1 MKRVSLRTK
10 IVALVLS
17 VSLSNVNAQ
26 NAGELHVPSP
36 DWREQIIYFV
46 MVDRFNDG
54 DATNN
59 NQGVGEYDPGRNS
72 HYSGGDLPG
81 LADKVS
87 YIKNLGATA
96 VWITPP
102 VANQWWSPTAQYS
115 GYHGYWAEN
124 LMAVDKHYGRLSDM
138 QNLSR
143 RLHGQGMYLVQDIV
157 VNHMGNFFAYDPKQW
172 NAQNPALGYR
182 REAATAQTQ
191 IPSQKPF
198 NRNDPRDPAQARDA
212 IYHWTP
218 DIRDFT
224 NPAQEHDW
232 QMAGLDDL
240 NTENPRVREALRRSY
255 GFWIREAGVD
265 AFRVDTA
272 FYVPPDYFRDFLHAD
287 DPQQPGILRVAEAT
301 GRRNFHVFGEGFGID
316 KPFEE
321 TQSRKIES
329 FVRGADG
336 QALMPAMINFPLY
349 GTGIDIFAKGHP
361 TREMRHRIE
370 TMMRVHESPHLMPSF
385 VDNHDVDRF
394 LANGGMA
401 ALQQNLLLIM
411 TLPGI
416 PVLYYGTEQG
426 FTEQRGAMF
435 KTGFGS
441 GGRDRFDESAPL
453 YRSLQTMTALR
464 KSQKLF
470 THGLPTVLKDSATGA
485 GVLVYR
491 MRHGNADALVL
502 FNTADSPHVLDNLD
516 TGRPDVRGWR
526 AAFSLTAF
534 PETLG
539 ADAKGRVSAVL
550 PARAGIVLLPEAGSV
565 ANPKP
570 SAAQRIDALPETVE
584 GDVLVVQGRN
594 GNADPFQLSL
604 NGDLA
609 HAVTVLP
616 SANGR
621 WQARLPIDSLA
632 ESRDAHQVVAW
643 QDSTASASAPQSFL
657 VRRNWQTLL
666 ERTDPR
672 GDDRGRSGG
681 LRYPSDISWGEHH
694 QGDIENLSV
703 QRAGNTL
710 RIVLRLRGMTQFWN
724 PPNGFDH
731 VAVTAFL
738 QLPERAGGSTLMPQQ
753 NGSLPEGMRWHYRMR
768 THGWSNAWFSA
779 EGADAASEGRVSSPG
794 AQVVADAGARTL
806 TITIPAKALGNP
818 ASLSG
823 IKLYL
828 NTWDYDG
835 GYRGLSPEGGG
846 MLFGGDR
853 ADGTKVLDET
863 EVLVLP

>member
-1 MKRVSLRTK
+1 MKRAPLRTK
-10 IVALVLS
+10 IAAFVLL

-26 NAGELHVPSP
+26 TPGELHVKSP

-46 MVDRFNDG
+46 MLDRFNDG
-54 DATNN
+54 NPGNN
-59 NQGVGEYDPGRNS
+59 DQGVGEFDPARNS

-81 LADKVS
+81 VTEKLS

-102 VANQWWSPTAQYS
+102 VANQWWSATAQYS

-124 LMAVDKHYGRLSDM
+124 LMAVDKHYGQLSDL

-157 VNHMGNFFAYDPKQW
+157 VNHMGNYFSYDPKRW
-172 NAQNPALGYR
+172 SAQNPALGYR
-182 REAATAQTQ
+182 REPATAQGQ
-191 IPSQKPF
+191 SPSQMPF
-198 NRNDPRDPAQARDA
+198 SRNDARDPRQAREA

-224 NPAQEHDW
+224 DPAQEHDW

-255 GFWIREAGVD
+255 GHWIREAGVD

-272 FYVPPDYFRDFLHAD
+272 FYVPPDYFRDFLYAE
-287 DPQQPGILRVAEAT
+287 DPAQPGILRVAEAT
-301 GRRNFHVFGEGFGID
+301 GRANFHVFGEGFGID
-316 KPFEE
+316 KPYQEI
-321 TQSRKIES
+321 QSRKIES
-329 FVRGADG
+329 FVRSADG

-394 LANGGMA
+394 LANGSTA
-401 ALQQNLLLIM
+401 ALQQNLLMIM

-416 PVLYYGTEQG
+416 PVIYYGTEQG

-435 KTGFGS
+435 KAGFGS
-441 GGRDRFDESAPL
+441 GGKDRFDERAPL
-453 YRSLQTMTALR
+453 YRSLQAMTSLR
-464 KSQKLF
+464 KSNPVF
-470 THGLPTVLKDSATGA
+470 THGMPTVLKDNAA
-485 GVLVYR
+485 GPGVFAYR
-491 MRHGNADALVL
+491 MRHDGADALVL

-516 TGRPDVRGWR
+516 TGRPDMPRWR
-526 AAFSLTAF
+526 TAFSLTPF
-534 PETLG
+534 PESLG
-539 ADAKGRVSAVL
+539 ADAQGRVSVVL
-550 PARAGIVLLPEAGSV
+550 PARAGLVLLPETRV
-565 ANPKP
+565 AALPKHP
-570 SAAQRIDALPETVE
+570 AALRIDALPETIE
-584 GDVLVVQGRN
+584 GDALDLRGRN
-594 GNADPFQLSL
+594 SNAEPFQLAV
-604 NGDLA
+604 NGDLSQ
-609 HAVTVLP
+609 AVTVTP
-616 SANGR
+616 SADGR
-621 WQARLPIDSLA
+621 WQAQLPIDALA
-632 ESRDAHQVVAW
+632 EAREAHQVLAW
-643 QDSTASASAPQSFL
+643 QDSTASASEPQSFR

-672 GDDRGRSGG
+672 DDDHGRSGT
-681 LRYPSDISWGEHH
+681 LRYPDDISWGEHR
-694 QGDIENLSV
+694 QGDIESVRV
-703 QRAGNTL
+703 QRAGSTL
-710 RIVLRLRGMTQFWN
+710 RIVLQLRGMTQFWN

-738 QLPERAGGSTLMPQQ
+738 QMTGREGGSTLMPQQ
-753 NGSLPEGMRWHYRMR
+753 NGSLPDGMRWHYRLR
-768 THGWSNAWFSA
+768 THGWSNAWFGP
-779 EGADAASEGRVSSPG
+779 EGATADNEGTVLSPG
-794 AQVVADAGARTL
+794 AQVVADAQARTL
-806 TITIPAKALGNP
+806 TFTIPAKALGNP

-835 GYRGLSPEGGG
+835 GYRALSPQGGG
-846 MLFGGDR
+846 MVFGGDR
-853 ADGTKVLDET
+853 ADGVKVLDET
-863 EVLVLP
+863 GVLVLP

>member
-10 IVALVLS
+10 IIALVLS

-46 MVDRFNDG
+46 MVDRFHDG
-54 DATNN
+54 DASNN

-81 LADKVS
+81 LTNKVN

-102 VANQWWSPTAQYS
+102 VSHQWWSPTARYG

-124 LMAVDKHYGRLSDM
+124 LMAVDSHYGQLSDM

-143 RLHGQGMYLVQDIV
+143 RLHGEGMYLVQDIV
-157 VNHMGNFFAYDPKQW
+157 VNHMGNYFSYDPKRW

-182 REAATAQTQ
+182 REPATAQGQT
-191 IPSQKPF
+191 PSQAPF
-198 NRNDPRDPAQARDA
+198 NRNDARDPDQARDA

-224 NPAQEHDW
+224 DPAQEHDW
-232 QMAGLDDL
+232 QMAGLDDI
-240 NTENPRVREALRRSY
+240 NTENPQVREALRRSY
-255 GFWIREAGVD
+255 GHWIREAGVD

-272 FYVPPDYFRDFLHAD
+272 FYVPPEYFRDFLHAD
-287 DPQQPGILRVAEAT
+287 DPVQPGILRVAEAT

-329 FVRGADG
+329 FVRTANG

-394 LANGGMA
+394 LANGSA
-401 ALQQNLLLIM
+401 SALQQNLLLIM

-435 KTGFGS
+435 KAGFGS
-441 GGRDRFDESAPL
+441 GGKDRFDESAPL
-453 YRSLQTMTALR
+453 YRTLQTMTALR
-464 KSQKLF
+464 KSNPVF
-470 THGLPTVLKDSATGA
+470 THGNPTVLKDNATGA
-485 GVLVYR
+485 GVFAYR
-491 MRHGNADALVL
+491 MRQGNADALVL
-502 FNTADSPHVLDNLD
+502 FNTSDSPHVLDNLD
-516 TGRPDVRGWR
+516 TGRPDVRSWR
-526 AAFSLTAF
+526 TTLSLTAF
-534 PETLG
+534 PETLV
-539 ADAKGRVSAVL
+539 ADTKGRVSIVL
-550 PARAGIVLLPEAGSV
+550 PPRAGIVLLPETGA
-565 ANPKP
+565 
-570 SAAQRIDALPETVE
+570 SATAKQPAVLQIDALPATVD
-584 GDVLVVQGRN
+584 GDTLDVRGRN
-594 GNADPFQLSL
+594 SNTELFQLAL

-609 HAVTVLP
+609 EAVTVTP
-616 SANGR
+616 SADGR
-621 WQARLPIDSLA
+621 WQAKLPIAALA
-632 ESRDAHQVVAW
+632 ESREPHQVLAW
-643 QDSTASASAPQSFL
+643 QGSTASASAPQAFI
-657 VRRNWQTLL
+657 VQRNWQAVL
-666 ERTDPR
+666 EQTDPR
-672 GDDRGRSGG
+672 GDDHGRSGG
-681 LRYPSDISWGEHH
+681 LRYPTDVSWGEHR
-694 QGDIENLSV
+694 QGDIESVRV
-703 QRAGNTL
+703 QRAGSTL
-710 RIVLRLRGMTQFWN
+710 RIVLQLRGMTQFWN

-731 VAVTAFL
+731 VAVTVFL

-779 EGADAASEGRVSSPG
+779 DGADAASEGQVSSPG

-835 GYRGLSPEGGG
+835 SYRGLSPEGGG

-863 EVLVLP
+863 KVLVLP

>member
-1 MKRVSLRTK
+1 MKPLSLQAK
-10 IVALVLS
+10 IAALVLS
-17 VSLSNVNAQ
+17 VSLANVNAQ
-26 NAGELHVPSP
+26 TSDVLHVPSP

-46 MVDRFNDG
+46 MLDRFNDG
-54 DATNN
+54 DTSNN

-81 LADKVS
+81 LTNKVN
-87 YIKNLGATA
+87 YINNLGATA

-102 VANQWWSPTAQYS
+102 VANQWWSPSSQYS
-115 GYHGYWAEN
+115 GYHGYWAKD
-124 LMAVDKHYGRLSDM
+124 LMTVDSHYGHLSDL

-172 NAQNPALGYR
+172 SAQNPDLGYR
-182 REAATAQTQ
+182 REAATAQGHA
-191 IPSQKPF
+191 PSQEPF
-198 NRNDPRDPAQARDA
+198 NRNDARDPIQVHEA

-224 NPAQEHDW
+224 NPAQERDW

-255 GFWIREAGVD
+255 GYWIREAGVD

-272 FYVPPDYFRDFLHAD
+272 FYVPPDYFRDFLYAD

-316 KPFEE
+316 KPFQE

-329 FVRGADG
+329 FVRSADG
-336 QALMPAMINFPLY
+336 QALLPAMINFPLY

-370 TMMRVHESPHLMPSF
+370 TMMRVHERPHLMPSF

-416 PVLYYGTEQG
+416 PVIYYGTEQG

-441 GGRDRFDESAPL
+441 GGQDRFDENAPL
-453 YRSLQTMTALR
+453 YLSLQTMTALR

-470 THGLPTVLKDSATGA
+470 THGSPTVLKDSATGA
-485 GVLVYR
+485 GVLAYR
-491 MRHGNADALVL
+491 MRHGKADALVL
-502 FNTADSPHVLDNLD
+502 FNTSDSPHVLDNLD

-526 AAFSLTAF
+526 TAFSLTAF
-534 PETLG
+534 PKTLT
-539 ADAKGRVSAVL
+539 ADTKGRMSAVL
-550 PARAGIVLLPEAGSV
+550 PARAGIVLLPEAGIS

-570 SAAQRIDALPETVE
+570 SAILRIDALPETVE

-609 HAVTVLP
+609 HAVTVSP
-616 SANGR
+616 STNGR
-621 WQARLPIDSLA
+621 WQARLPIESLT

-768 THGWSNAWFSA
+768 THGWSNAWFGA
-779 EGADAASEGRVSSPG
+779 DGADATSEGGVSSPG
-794 AQVVADAGARTL
+794 AQVVADAGTRTL
-806 TITIPAKALGNP
+806 TITIPAKSLGNP

-846 MLFGGDR
+846 MLFGGDH

>member
-570 SAAQRIDALPETVE
+570 SAALRIDALPETVE

-779 EGADAASEGRVSSPG
+779 DGADAASEGRVSSPG

-806 TITIPAKALGNP
+806 TITIPAKALDNP

>member
-17 VSLSNVNAQ
+17 ANLSNVNAQ

-59 NQGVGEYDPGRNS
+59 NQGVGEYDPERNS

-81 LADKVS
+81 LVNKIS
-87 YIKNLGATA
+87 YINNLGATA

-124 LMAVDKHYGRLSDM
+124 LMTVDKHYGSLSDM

-182 REAATAQTQ
+182 REAATAQGPM
-191 IPSQKPF
+191 PSQKPF
-198 NRNDPRDPAQARDA
+198 NRNDARDPAQAREA

-224 NPAQEHDW
+224 NPVQEHDW

-240 NTENPRVREALRRSY
+240 NTENPHVREALRRSY
-255 GFWIREAGVD
+255 GHWIRDAGVD

-272 FYVPPDYFRDFLHAD
+272 FYVPPDYFRDFLYAD

-416 PVLYYGTEQG
+416 PVIYYGTEQG

-464 KSQKLF
+464 KSHKLF
-470 THGLPTVLKDSATGA
+470 THGNPTVLKDSATGA
-485 GVLVYR
+485 GVLAYR

-502 FNTADSPHVLDNLD
+502 FNTSEIGRAHV
-516 TGRPDVRGWR
+516 
-526 AAFSLTAF
+526 
-534 PETLG
+534 
-539 ADAKGRVSAVL
+539 
-550 PARAGIVLLPEAGSV
+550 
-565 ANPKP
+565 
-570 SAAQRIDALPETVE
+570 
-584 GDVLVVQGRN
+584 
-594 GNADPFQLSL
+594 
-604 NGDLA
+604 
-609 HAVTVLP
+609 
-616 SANGR
+616 
-621 WQARLPIDSLA
+621 
-632 ESRDAHQVVAW
+632 
-643 QDSTASASAPQSFL
+643 
-657 VRRNWQTLL
+657 
-666 ERTDPR
+666 
-672 GDDRGRSGG
+672 
-681 LRYPSDISWGEHH
+681 
-694 QGDIENLSV
+694 
-703 QRAGNTL
+703 
-710 RIVLRLRGMTQFWN
+710 
-724 PPNGFDH
+724 
-731 VAVTAFL
+731 
-738 QLPERAGGSTLMPQQ
+738 
-753 NGSLPEGMRWHYRMR
+753 
-768 THGWSNAWFSA
+768 
-779 EGADAASEGRVSSPG
+779 
-794 AQVVADAGARTL
+794 
-806 TITIPAKALGNP
+806 
-818 ASLSG
+818 
-823 IKLYL
+823 
-828 NTWDYDG
+828 
-835 GYRGLSPEGGG
+835 
-846 MLFGGDR
+846 
-853 ADGTKVLDET
+853 
-863 EVLVLP
+863 

>member
-191 IPSQKPF
+191 IPSQIPF

-570 SAAQRIDALPETVE
+570 SAALRIDALPETVE

-779 EGADAASEGRVSSPG
+779 DGADAASEGRVSSPG
-794 AQVVADAGARTL
+794 AQVVADAGARTM
-806 TITIPAKALGNP
+806 TITIPAKALDNP

>member
-370 TMMRVHESPHLMPSF
+370 TMIRVHESPHLMPSF

-570 SAAQRIDALPETVE
+570 SAALRIDALPETVE

-779 EGADAASEGRVSSPG
+779 DGADAASEGRVSSPG
-794 AQVVADAGARTL
+794 AQVVADAGARTM
-806 TITIPAKALGNP
+806 TITIPAKALDNP

>member
-570 SAAQRIDALPETVE
+570 SADLWIDALPETVE

-779 EGADAASEGRVSSPG
+779 DGADAASEGRVSSPG

-806 TITIPAKALGNP
+806 TITIPAKALDNP

>member
-565 ANPKP
+565 ANPKS
-570 SAAQRIDALPETVE
+570 SADLWIDALPETVE

-779 EGADAASEGRVSSPG
+779 DGADAASEGRVSSPG
-794 AQVVADAGARTL
+794 AQVVADAGARTM
-806 TITIPAKALGNP
+806 TITIPAKALDNP

>member
-1 MKRVSLRTK
+1 MKRVSLPTK

-17 VSLSNVNAQ
+17 ANLSNVNAQ
-26 NAGELHVPSP
+26 SSGELHVPSP

-54 DATNN
+54 DASNN

-81 LADKVS
+81 LADKIS

-124 LMAVDKHYGRLSDM
+124 LMTVDKHYGSLSDM

-182 REAATAQTQ
+182 REAATAQGPM
-191 IPSQKPF
+191 PSQKPF
-198 NRNDPRDPAQARDA
+198 NRNDARAPAQAREA
-212 IYHWTP
+212 ISHWTP

-255 GFWIREAGVD
+255 GYWIRDAGVD

-272 FYVPPDYFRDFLHAD
+272 FYVPPDYFRDFLYAD

-301 GRRNFHVFGEGFGID
+301 GRSNFHVFGEGFGID

-336 QALMPAMINFPLY
+336 LALLPAMINFPLY
-349 GTGIDIFAKGHP
+349 GTGIDIFAKGRP

-416 PVLYYGTEQG
+416 PVIYYGTEQG

-453 YRSLQTMTALR
+453 YRSLQTMTSLR

-470 THGLPTVLKDSATGA
+470 THGSPTVLKDSATGA

-526 AAFSLTAF
+526 TALSLTAF
-534 PETLG
+534 PKTLA
-539 ADAKGRVSAVL
+539 ADTKGRMSAVL
-550 PARAGIVLLPEAGSV
+550 PARAGIVLLPDGGIP

-570 SAAQRIDALPETVE
+570 SAILRIDALPETVE

-594 GNADPFQLSL
+594 GNADPFQLTL

-609 HAVTVLP
+609 HAVTVSP

-621 WQARLPIDSLA
+621 WQARLQIESLT
-632 ESRDAHQVVAW
+632 ESRDTHRVVAW
-643 QDSTASASAPQSFL
+643 QESTASASAPQSFL

-681 LRYPSDISWGEHH
+681 LRYPTDISWGEHR
-694 QGDIENLSV
+694 QGDIESVRV
-703 QRAGNTL
+703 QRAGSTL
-710 RIVLRLRGMTQFWN
+710 RIVLQLRGMTQFWN

-768 THGWSNAWFSA
+768 THGWSNAWFGA
-779 EGADAASEGRVSSPG
+779 DGADAASEGGVSSPG
-794 AQVVADAGARTL
+794 AQVAADARARTL
-806 TITIPAKALGNP
+806 TITIPAKALDNP

-835 GYRGLSPEGGG
+835 GYRGLSPKGGG

>member
-17 VSLSNVNAQ
+17 ANLSNVNAQ
-26 NAGELHVPSP
+26 SSGELHVPSP

-46 MVDRFNDG
+46 MLDRFNDG

-81 LADKVS
+81 LVNKVS
-87 YIKNLGATA
+87 YINNLGATA

-102 VANQWWSPTAQYS
+102 VGNQWWSPTAQYS

-124 LMAVDKHYGRLSDM
+124 LMTVDKHYGRLSDM

-157 VNHMGNFFAYDPKQW
+157 VNHMGNFFAYDSKQW

-182 REAATAQTQ
+182 REAATAQSPM
-191 IPSQKPF
+191 PSQKPF
-198 NRNDPRDPAQARDA
+198 NRNDARDPAQAREA

-240 NTENPRVREALRRSY
+240 NTENLRVREALRRSY
-255 GFWIREAGVD
+255 GYWIREAGVD

-272 FYVPPDYFRDFLHAD
+272 FYVPPDYFRDFLYAD
-287 DPQQPGILRVAEAT
+287 DPQHPGILRVAEAT

-336 QALMPAMINFPLY
+336 KALMPAMINFPLY

-416 PVLYYGTEQG
+416 PVIYYGTEQG

-453 YRSLQTMTALR
+453 YRSLQSMTALR
-464 KSQKLF
+464 KSHKLF
-470 THGLPTVLKDSATGA
+470 THGNPTVLKDSATGA
-485 GVLVYR
+485 GVLAYR

-502 FNTADSPHVLDNLD
+502 FNTSDSTHLLDNLD
-516 TGRPDVRGWR
+516 TGRPDVRSWR
-526 AAFSLTAF
+526 TVFSLTAF
-534 PETLG
+534 PETLA
-539 ADAKGRVSAVL
+539 ADTKGRMSAVL
-550 PARAGIVLLPEAGSV
+550 PARAGIVLLTEAGIS

-570 SAAQRIDALPETVE
+570 SATLRIDALQETVE
-584 GDVLVVQGRN
+584 SDVLVVQGRN

-609 HAVTVLP
+609 QAVTVSP

-621 WQARLPIDSLA
+621 WQARLPIESLA

-643 QDSTASASAPQSFL
+643 QHSTASASSPQSFL

-681 LRYPSDISWGEHH
+681 LRYPTDISWGEHH
-694 QGDIENLSV
+694 QGDIETLSV

-738 QLPERAGGSTLMPQQ
+738 QLPDYAGGSTLMPQQ

-794 AQVVADAGARTL
+794 AQVVADAKARTL

-835 GYRGLSPEGGG
+835 GYRGLSVEGGG

>member
-1 MKRVSLRTK
+1 MKPVSLRLK

-17 VSLSNVNAQ
+17 VSLTNVNAE
-26 NAGELHVPSP
+26 NAEALHVPSP

-54 DATNN
+54 DAANN

-72 HYSGGDLPG
+72 HYSGGDLAG
-81 LADKVS
+81 LADKIS

-102 VANQWWSPTAQYS
+102 VANQWWSPGAQYS

-124 LMAVDKHYGRLSDM
+124 LMAVDKHYGGLSDM

-157 VNHMGNFFAYDPKQW
+157 VNHMGNYFAYDPEQW

-182 REAATAQTQ
+182 REAATAQGHM
-191 IPSQKPF
+191 PSQKPF
-198 NRNDPRDPAQARDA
+198 NRNDARDPAQAREA
-212 IYHWTP
+212 VYHWTP

-224 NPAQEHDW
+224 DPEQEHNW

-240 NTENPRVREALRRSY
+240 NTENPQVREALRRSY
-255 GFWIREAGVD
+255 GYWIREAGVD

-272 FYVPPDYFRDFLHAD
+272 FYVPPDFFRDFLYAD

-301 GRRNFHVFGEGFGID
+301 GRRGFHVFGEGFGID
-316 KPFEE
+316 RPFEE

-336 QALMPAMINFPLY
+336 LPLMPAMINFPLY

-453 YRSLQTMTALR
+453 YRSLQAMTALR
-464 KSQKLF
+464 KSHKLF
-470 THGLPTVLKDSATGA
+470 THGSPAVLKDSATGA
-485 GVLVYR
+485 GVLAYR
-491 MRHGNADALVL
+491 MRHGTADALVL
-502 FNTADSPHVLDNLD
+502 FNTSDSPHILDNLD
-516 TGRPDVRGWR
+516 TGRPDVHGWR
-526 AAFSLTAF
+526 TAFSLTAF

-550 PARAGIVLLPEAGSV
+550 PARAAIVLLPDTEA
-565 ANPKP
+565 ATTAKP
-570 SAAQRIDALPETVE
+570 SAVLRVDALPETAA
-584 GDVLVVQGRN
+584 GDVLDVRGSN
-594 GNADPFQLSL
+594 GNAQPFQLAI

-609 HAVTVLP
+609 EAVTVTP
-616 SANGR
+616 SADGR
-621 WQARLPIDSLA
+621 WQAKLPIAALPEA
-632 ESRDAHQVVAW
+632 REPHQILAW
-643 QDSTASASAPQSFL
+643 QDSTASASAPQPFL

-672 GDDRGRSGG
+672 GDDHGRSGK
-681 LRYPSDISWGEHH
+681 LRYPGDPSWGDNR
-694 QGDIENLSV
+694 QGDIESVSV
-703 QRAGNTL
+703 QRAGSTL
-710 RIVLRLRGMTQFWN
+710 RIIVRLRGMTQFWN

-731 VAVTAFL
+731 VALTAFL
-738 QLPERAGGSTLMPQQ
+738 QLPGRAGGSTLMPQQ
-753 NGSLPEGMRWHYRMR
+753 NGSLPEGMRWHYRLR

-779 EGADAASEGRVSSPG
+779 EGADAASEGRASSPG
-794 AQVVADAGARTL
+794 AQIIADAGARTL

-863 EVLVLP
+863 GVLVLP

>member
-1 MKRVSLRTK
+1 MKPVSLGTK
-10 IVALVLS
+10 IAAFVLS
-17 VSLSNVNAQ
+17 VSLTNVNAQ
-26 NAGELHVPSP
+26 TTDALHVPSP

-46 MVDRFNDG
+46 MLDRFNDG
-54 DATNN
+54 DAGNN
-59 NQGVGEYDPGRNS
+59 NQGAGEYDPKRNS

-81 LADKVS
+81 LTNKIS

-102 VANQWWSPTAQYS
+102 VANQWWSPSVQYS

-124 LMAVDKHYGRLSDM
+124 LMAVDKHYGSLGDM

-157 VNHMGNFFAYDPKQW
+157 VNHMGNYFSYDPKHW
-172 NAQNPALGYR
+172 NAQNPAQGYKS
-182 REAATAQTQ
+182 EAAPG
-191 IPSQKPF
+191 PSQQPF
-198 NRNDPRDPAQARDA
+198 NRNDARDPAQAREA

-224 NPAQEHDW
+224 DPTQEHDW
-232 QMAGLDDL
+232 QMAGLDDI

-255 GFWIREAGVD
+255 GYWIREAGVD

-272 FYVPPDYFRDFLHAD
+272 FYVPQDYFRDFLYAE
-287 DPQQPGILRVAEAT
+287 DPEQPGILRVAEAT

-329 FVRGADG
+329 FVRSAEG
-336 QALMPAMINFPLY
+336 QPLMPAMINFPLY

-370 TMMRVHESPHLMPSF
+370 AMMRVHESPHLMPSF

-394 LANGGMA
+394 LANGGVA

-416 PVLYYGTEQG
+416 PVIYYGTEQG

-441 GGRDRFDESAPL
+441 GGKDRFDENAPL
-453 YRSLQTMTALR
+453 YRTLQTMTALR
-464 KSQKLF
+464 KSNKVF
-470 THGLPTVLKDSATGA
+470 THGQPTVLKDSATGA

-491 MRHGNADALVL
+491 MRHGKEDALVL
-502 FNTADSPHVLDNLD
+502 FNTADSPHLLENLD
-516 TGRPDVRGWR
+516 TGRPAGSLWR
-526 AAFSLTAF
+526 TAYTLTPFAS
-534 PETLG
+534 TLTVG
-539 ADAKGRVSAVL
+539 GNGRLSAVL
-550 PARAGIVLLPEAGSV
+550 PPRAGIVLVP
-565 ANPKP
+565 ANGAAAKP
-570 SAAQRIDALPETVE
+570 TAAAALRIDPLPETVE
-584 GDVLVVQGRN
+584 GDTLEVRGRN
-594 GNADPFQLSL
+594 GNAEPFQLAI
-604 NGDLA
+604 NDDLA
-609 HAVTVLP
+609 QAVTVTP
-616 SANGR
+616 AADGR
-621 WQARLPIDSLA
+621 WQTRLPIDSLA
-632 ESRDAHQVVAW
+632 ESREPHHVVAW
-643 QDSTASASAPQSFL
+643 QESRASASETRTFHI
-657 VRRNWQTLL
+657 RRSWQTLL
-666 ERTDPR
+666 EYADPR
-672 GDDRGRSGG
+672 GDDRGRSGA
-681 LRYPSDISWGEHH
+681 LRYPSDPSFGENH
-694 QGDIENLSV
+694 QGDIEHLSV

-710 RIVLRLRGMTQFWN
+710 RVVLRLRSMTQFWN

-738 QLPERAGGSTLMPQQ
+738 QLPGHTGGSTLMPQQ
-753 NGSLPEGMRWHYRMR
+753 NGSLPGGMRWHYRLR

-779 EGADAASEGRVSSPG
+779 EGADAANEGRISSPG
-794 AQVVADAGARTL
+794 AQVIANAEARTL

-818 ASLSG
+818 ASMSG
-823 IKLYL
+823 IRLYL

-846 MLFGGDR
+846 MIFGGDR
-853 ADGTKVLDET
+853 TDGIKVLDET
-863 EVLVLP
+863 DVLVLP